1 MKAITMALALAL
13 TLGCAAAGADETP
26 AGYDRERVEALHNS
40 LLEALKLID
49 AEPQDNAAIAA
60 ALKPILADPSFPY
73 LAEDERHA
81 AYRAEGSALVIV
93 KDFAGG
99 LPWLQKA
106 SQMPE
111 ADEDDWDFRLQAALA
126 LDDWNDAAQ
135 SATVLAQ
142 RWPDK
147 LGEYNDSA
155 FWRLARG
162 LDSKPE
168 LEGVETELLKA
179 LHAIKWKPQDE
190 FSTADSLWFS
200 LVRLHLQH
208 DEVPGALV
216 VAGDI
221 SEPNYFLD
229 MQSDRRFDA
238 VIESDPGHFDV
249 MAAYEA
255 RLARERAQSAAEPD
269 KLEGINAV
277 AETLM
282 TLGRDSEAMA
292 LIESALARNKADP
305 KAFSDA
311 ADYLKWSLDIHS
323 RLLFAAG
330 RSDEAFQAL
339 ADGAKQDEV
348 GRANVS
354 QRINL
359 ADEYVTF
366 DRPRGA
372 LGAVENVEDAKP
384 SAYGLMALADARA
397 RAYFELGD
405 TTNLEKTL
413 AWMKAHAQDGTH
425 PYLVALLFAGR
436 LDEAAAEVI
445 AELRDPAARTG
456 ALRRVQTY
464 LPDGHMPPRAE
475 ALHANWIAVRD
486 RADVQAEIA
495 KVGHVH
501 SYALYGAAF

>member
-1 MKAITMALALAL
+1 MRTIVLVLGFALA
-13 TLGCAAAGADETP
+13 LGCAASAEDPP
-26 AGYDRERVEALHNS
+26 ASYDRGRVEALHNS
-40 LLEALKLID
+40 LMAALKLID

-93 KDFAGG
+93 EDFAGG

-126 LDDWNDAAQ
+126 LGDWDDAAGA
-135 SATVLAQ
+135 ATVLAQ

-147 LGEYNDSA
+147 LSEYNDSA
-155 FWRLARG
+155 IWRLARG
-162 LDSKPE
+162 LDTRPE

-179 LHAIKWKPQDE
+179 LHAIQWKPKDA

-200 LVRLHLQH
+200 LVRLHLQR
-208 DEVPGALV
+208 DELPGAIV

-221 SEPNYFLD
+221 SEPDYFLD
-229 MQSDRRFDA
+229 MQSDKRFDA

-255 RLARERAQSAAEPD
+255 RLAHERADAAAAPD
-269 KLEGINAV
+269 KLEGINTV
-277 AETLM
+277 AGTLT

-292 LIESALARNKADP
+292 LIETALARNEADP

-311 ADYLKWSLDIHS
+311 SDYLKWTLDIHS

-330 RSDEAFQAL
+330 RSEEAFQAL

-354 QRINL
+354 QKINL

-366 DRPRGA
+366 DRPKEA
-372 LGAVENVEDAKP
+372 LSAVENVEDAKP

-405 TTNLEKTL
+405 TANLEKTF
-413 AWMKAHAQDGTH
+413 AYMRANAHDGKH
-425 PYLVALLFAGR
+425 PYLTILLLTGR
-436 LDEAAAEVI
+436 LDDAAAEII
-445 AELRDPAARTG
+445 AELQDPASRTD
-456 ALRRVQTY
+456 ALRRVQDY
-464 LPDGHMPPRAE
+464 LPDEHLTPRE
-475 ALHANWIAVRD
+475 QALHAAWLAVRN

-495 KVGHVH
+495 KFGHVH
-501 SYALYGAAF
+501 SYALHGSPY